1 METLFSVLH
10 QQTVMGPA
18 TLSPGSQ
25 GDVEPRVQIIYY
37 LTQGKIN
44 YEIVPD
50 SQERSIEILTKLK
63 TCKQSKH

>member
-1 METLFSVLH
+1 MIEL
-10 QQTVMGPA
+10 
-18 TLSPGSQ
+18 
-25 GDVEPRVQIIYY
+25 RVQIIYY